1 MNRDND
7 YLKHLVKGQLRQQ
20 IFRGASLNIDIA
32 ISIEYFLR
40 LFVSATLLQGILEPP
55 YKRPPY
61 SGSVDGVL
69 GCGA

>member
-1 MNRDND
+1 MTK
-7 YLKHLVKGQLRQQ
+7 LTKKKG
-20 IFRGASLNIDIA
+20 IKNNKD
-32 ISIEYFLR
+32 
-40 LFVSATLLQGILEPP
+40 TLEPP

>member
-1 MNRDND
+1 M
-7 YLKHLVKGQLRQQ
+7 
-20 IFRGASLNIDIA
+20 
-32 ISIEYFLR
+32 
-40 LFVSATLLQGILEPP
+40 SATEIAAIFGYAFFNGVLVLSEFLQYAFLLNEYGNTLEPP

>member
-1 MNRDND
+1 MEKKFHLMELLKNRGESFGFIYKVVVTCTN
-7 YLKHLVKGQLRQQ
+7 
-20 IFRGASLNIDIA
+20 
-32 ISIEYFLR
+32 
-40 LFVSATLLQGILEPP
+40 TLEPP